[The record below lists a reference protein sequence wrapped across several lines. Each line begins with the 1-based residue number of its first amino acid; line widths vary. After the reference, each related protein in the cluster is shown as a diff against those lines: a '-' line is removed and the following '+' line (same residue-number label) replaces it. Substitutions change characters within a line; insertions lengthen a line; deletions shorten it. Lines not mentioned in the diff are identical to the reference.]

1 MIGDRSRCDI
11 IGTIYAYRIHGLGR
25 IQNFDFQ
32 LSGTNAMWGGGGRMF
47 SIFQGRHNVRLG
59 RLHAKKAPGKQ

>member
-32 LSGTNAMWGGGGRMF
+32 LSGTNVMGGG
-47 SIFQGRHNVRLG
+47 
-59 RLHAKKAPGKQ
+59 APYVFNLPGTP